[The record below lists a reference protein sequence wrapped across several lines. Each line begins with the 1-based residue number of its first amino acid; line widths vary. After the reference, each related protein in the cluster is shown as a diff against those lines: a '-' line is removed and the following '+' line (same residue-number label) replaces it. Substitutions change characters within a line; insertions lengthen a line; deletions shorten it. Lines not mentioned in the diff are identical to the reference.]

1 MYYVSKS
8 YVHHSPKMLEHN
20 INYIAKS
27 KSFQKV
33 EATIN
38 TMMEKKN
45 AYHKEVFLWAELIYS
60 DFPMS
65 HASFNSPGEF
75 PQFLL
80 QSNCTGIQ
88 IKNSSGY
95 TDSCLHTVGPYKLC
109 FFSDLGVIKNENSQV
124 SPLGQ
129 VWVCF
134 FFNSCL
140 VLELTKTV

>member
-45 AYHKEVFLWAELIYS
+45 AYHKEV
-60 DFPMS
+60 
-65 HASFNSPGEF
+65 
-75 PQFLL
+75 
-80 QSNCTGIQ
+80 
-88 IKNSSGY
+88 
-95 TDSCLHTVGPYKLC
+95 
-109 FFSDLGVIKNENSQV
+109 
-124 SPLGQ
+124 
-129 VWVCF
+129 
-134 FFNSCL
+134 
-140 VLELTKTV
+140 VL